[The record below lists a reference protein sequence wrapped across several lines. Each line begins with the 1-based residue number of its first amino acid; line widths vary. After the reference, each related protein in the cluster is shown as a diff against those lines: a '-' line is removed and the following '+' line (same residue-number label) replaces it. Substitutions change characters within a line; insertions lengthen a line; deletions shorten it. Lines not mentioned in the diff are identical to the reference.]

1 MLLNFSE
8 LLIEILTT
16 ITWVLDFIAVT
27 IIAVSVFQALM
38 SKAVAGHQY
47 DFSFSSLLNGHLA
60 QKKKK
65 FFRKKEMRGNNSLR
79 GLVRGLLL
87 ALEFESASAII
98 KLGIFMTNI
107 TILSEP
113 ISTNLGN
120 FAFFVGIFALRIVLN
135 QSLRRFNTS

>member
-1 MLLNFSE
+1 MLFNFSE

-47 DFSFSSLLNGHLA
+47 DFSFSSLLNGYLA

-65 FFRKKEMRGNNSLR
+65 IFRKKGMRGNNSLR

-113 ISTNLGN
+113 ISTNLDN